1 MTHSINKSWIEL
13 AGLAAIVGSL
23 IFVGLELKQGRD
35 VAIAGQYQ
43 DRASI
48 VADYY
53 LSRLESEHLIAHLGE
68 SFTSSYEVDVLGPE
82 QKNHFELRGP
92 ESLAT
97 NFLHMNV
104 VLVMLDNL
112 HFQFQ
117 HGFITEEAWIPFRA
131 QLKGALRNPLWAE
144 LFRDNTIKWRESYR
158 NLCFELLA
166 EIESDEASGD

>member
-1 MTHSINKSWIEL
+1 MTQSIIKSWIEL
-13 AGLAAIVGSL
+13 IGLAAIVGSL
-23 IFVGLELKQGRD
+23 VFVGLELKQGQD
-35 VAIAGQYQ
+35 VAVAGQYQ

-68 SFTSSYEVDVLGPE
+68 DITSRYEANDLGPE
-82 QKNHFELRGP
+82 QENHFESRGP
-92 ESLAT
+92 DSLAT

-104 VLVMLDNL
+104 VLVMFDNL

-117 HGFITEEAWIPFRA
+117 HGFLTEEAWIPFRG

-144 LFRDNTIKWRESYR
+144 LFRDNTNKWRESFR

-166 EIESDEASGD
+166 EIENEGASNG